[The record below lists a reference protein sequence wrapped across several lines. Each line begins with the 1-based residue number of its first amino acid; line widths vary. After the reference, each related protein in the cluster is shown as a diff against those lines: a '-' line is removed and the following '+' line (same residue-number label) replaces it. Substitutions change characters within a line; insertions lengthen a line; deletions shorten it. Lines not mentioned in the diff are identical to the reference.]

1 MKEWCFIDLI
11 YIANS
16 ISVFL
21 KQNVTVT
28 KCGIEKGN
36 VIHTAQTQTPFL
48 HTYFLRF
55 RQKC

>member
-36 VIHTAQTQTPFL
+36 VIHTAQTPFL